1 MDTTKQKSTYFSL
14 VFLGVIIIA
23 INLRPGM
30 TAVGPL
36 LGIIR
41 DDLGLANWSVGLL
54 TSLPLLA
61 FAMISPIV
69 PRLGVKWTNERTMV
83 IGLLL
88 LAIGIFIQSTSL
100 ISFISL
106 STIIVGFGF
115 AICSVFSSGGT
126 NENVP

>member
-1 MDTTKQKSTYFSL
+1 
-14 VFLGVIIIA
+14 
-23 INLRPGM
+23 M

-69 PRLGVKWTNERTMV
+69 PRLGVKWTNERPMV

-88 LAIGIFIQSTSL
+88 LVIGVFIRSTSV
-100 ISFISL
+100 ISFL
-106 STIIVGFGF
+106 FLATIIVGLGI
-115 AICSVFSSGGT
+115 ALCSVLLPGVIKERLPLSVALTTS
-126 NENVP
+126 VY

>member
-1 MDTTKQKSTYFSL
+1 
-14 VFLGVIIIA
+14 
-23 INLRPGM
+23 M

-69 PRLGVKWTNERTMV
+69 PRLGVKWTNERTMA

-88 LAIGIFIQSTSL
+88 LVIGIFIRSTSVIYFLFL
-100 ISFISL
+100 ITF
-106 STIIVGFGF
+106 IVGFGIAF
-115 AICSVFSSGGT
+115 CIVLLPAFIKECLQLKVAYRRSVHCKL
-126 NENVP
+126 